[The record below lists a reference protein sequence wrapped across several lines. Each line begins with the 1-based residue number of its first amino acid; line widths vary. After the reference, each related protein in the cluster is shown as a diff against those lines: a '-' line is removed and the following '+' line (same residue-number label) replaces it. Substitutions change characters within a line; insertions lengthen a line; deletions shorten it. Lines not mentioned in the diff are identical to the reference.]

1 MVSFMVYFNANLY
14 VDMKSA
20 GENSFKKKNVEL
32 DKVAG

>member
-1 MVSFMVYFNANLY
+1 MVYFNANLY

-20 GENSFKKKNVEL
+20 RENFLRNVEL